1 MAMGSILII
10 DDEAR
15 LRRNLQILL
24 SRAGYTVVTA
34 TDGAEGVQ
42 CLQRAPFDVV
52 LTDLTMDGNEGL
64 EFLARL
70 VACAP
75 TTPVIVIT
83 GYASPTLAAEAFRR
97 GVHDYIAKPFTF
109 ETIKNSIVRALERK

>member
-1 MAMGSILII
+1 MII

-15 LRRNLQILL
+15 LRRNLQILP

-64 EFLARL
+64 EILARL
-70 VACAP
+70 VAYAP

-83 GYASPTLAAEAFRR
+83 GYASATLTAEAFRR
-97 GVHDYIAKPFTF
+97 GMHDYIAKPFTF